1 MNRKERKRFMKN
13 KAFQSMTAATIVLAA
28 AMTSGAFADP
38 SEEAARFLQVPGGGE
53 MFRGTNEQEFK
64 WSELSEAFI
73 TVLGANDWGGADGSL
88 PTTFSGYALDLNQDG
103 KNEYFIK
110 NRRGGSGG
118 PGFFV
123 LSEIQGAWKIIL
135 DFQGGFHVMPEENGW
150 ARIIAISRGGGG
162 NYFKEHYRF
171 EETSYRPILS
181 ESYERG
187 VITRNIIPQEKK

>member
-1 MNRKERKRFMKN
+1 MKKR
-13 KAFQSMTAATIVLAA
+13 AIQSVTAATIVLAA

-64 WSELSEAFI
+64 RSALPEAFI

-88 PTTFSGYALDLNQDG
+88 PTTFSGYALDLNKDG

-135 DFQGGFHVMPEENGW
+135 DFQGGFHVMPEKNGW
-150 ARIIAISRGGGG
+150 SRIIAIGRGGGE
-162 NYFKEHYRF
+162 NYHKAHYSF
-171 EETSYRPILS
+171 EEGSYRLILS
-181 ESYERG
+181 ESYKRG
-187 VITRNIIPQEKK
+187 VITRKVIPHEKK